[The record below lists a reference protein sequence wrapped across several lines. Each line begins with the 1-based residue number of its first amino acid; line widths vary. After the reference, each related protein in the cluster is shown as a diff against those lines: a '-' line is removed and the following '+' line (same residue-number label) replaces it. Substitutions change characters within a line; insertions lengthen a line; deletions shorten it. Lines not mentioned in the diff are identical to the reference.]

1 MIVTVIVTVIRSD
14 SDGDSYS
21 LMLRCGSMT
30 NLALSYSYG
39 VVGCTFSYFR
49 DIRVGGYRV
58 CV

>member
-39 VVGCTFSYFR
+39 VVGCTFS
-49 DIRVGGYRV
+49 
-58 CV
+58 